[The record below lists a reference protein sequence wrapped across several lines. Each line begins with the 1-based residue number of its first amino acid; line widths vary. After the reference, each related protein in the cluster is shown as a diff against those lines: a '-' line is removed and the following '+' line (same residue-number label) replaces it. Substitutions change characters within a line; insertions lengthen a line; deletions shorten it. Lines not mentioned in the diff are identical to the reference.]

1 MVGVFVGAAA
11 GTGLGA
17 AGTGLGAA
25 GVGVGTVGAVVGLAE
40 GVGTGTEVGAAIGEV
55 VGDAAGAEVG
65 MSQPFPVL
73 GLQPSPPPVG
83 AAVGLS
89 FLFVLRPLETVGTS
103 PAVEP
108 PPVGAASRGMALL
121 VFVVETPPMA
131 PVPVVVSPIPPP
143 PDGVAAPSSRRSM
156 PMRPPAA
163 AHAA

>member
-1 MVGVFVGAAA
+1 MV
-11 GTGLGA
+11 
-17 AGTGLGAA
+17 GLGAA

-65 MSQPFPVL
+65 AAIGEVVGNAAGAEVGVSQPFPLL
-73 GLQPSPPPVG
+73 GSQPPPPPVG
-83 AAVGLS
+83 AEVGLW
-89 FLFVLRPLETVGTS
+89 FLLVRLLETVGTS
-103 PAVEP
+103 PPMEP
-108 PPVGAASRGMALL
+108 PPVGAASRGMAPL

-131 PVPVVVSPIPPP
+131 PVPVAVSPIPPP